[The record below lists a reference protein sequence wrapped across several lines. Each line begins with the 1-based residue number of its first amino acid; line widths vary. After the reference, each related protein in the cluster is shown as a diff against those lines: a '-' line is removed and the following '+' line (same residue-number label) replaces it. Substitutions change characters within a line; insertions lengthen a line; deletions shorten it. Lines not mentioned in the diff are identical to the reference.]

1 MKLKK
6 IKNQLKTLKKF
17 RFLVSCLIY
26 DESRY
31 YFIRSTYITSK
42 KFVAYLSL
50 SIRLGRTVR
59 FFEDWDAR
67 PYYLIFSGKFFGT

>member
-31 YFIRSTYITSK
+31 YFIRSTYYFKEIRSIPV
-42 KFVAYLSL
+42 FVYSL
-50 SIRLGRTVR
+50 R
-59 FFEDWDAR
+59 EDGK
-67 PYYLIFSGKFFGT
+67 IF